1 MLFTRITQR
10 LTMLTAAG
18 LFTLVGVGCTQAS
31 GGNTAAM
38 NPRGRA
44 LVPQNFTNQKGHL
57 LLNEYWAAVRA
68 SQASQSYAPYA
79 LTGTVA
85 GATVAV
91 RPPFNAQNYTDSKGH
106 VHLDWYWSNPV
117 HGH

>member
-1 MLFTRITQR
+1 MLFTRIAQR

-31 GGNTAAM
+31 GGNTVAM
-38 NPRGRA
+38 NPQGRA
-44 LVPQNFTNQKGHL
+44 LVPQDFTNQKGHL

-68 SQASQSYAPYA
+68 TQASHSYAPYA

-85 GATVAV
+85 RRAV

-106 VHLDWYWSNPV
+106 VHLNWYWSNTV